1 MLRVRGFSGSQAKAC
16 GTGQVIIAVILAM
29 SVCAFADTKE
39 EPVGLVLNPGGG
51 KLLRSDT
58 ETPIALRAGDLLF
71 TGDSL
76 RTEASPASY
85 LFCPAK
91 SLQTLSASGE
101 ARMDAKAPKVKTG
114 KITEV
119 PARACTLPQ
128 TLRVAVATQQHY
140 GVTMTRTTAG
150 EVPALPHIQLAA
162 DVQAALAPLDAA
174 LAADPKDTAA
184 LIAEGIV
191 FENNKLWGNALD
203 AYNKLLIQFPDAVWI
218 KSKMFDLE
226 QSATMVLPPP
236 PGGQTYALL
245 IGVSKYK
252 HPELNLQFA
261 HADATDFSKFL
272 ESPRGGQ
279 VPIPNV
285 LLLTDEKA
293 TTAAVRNGFQQFLK
307 QRANKNDTVVILMA
321 GHGIVEKPGSNK
333 AFILTY
339 DADPQDLNST
349 ALPVGELQ
357 ALFTEQLQ
365 NVGHVLL
372 FVDVCKAGTIGTI
385 QNTTVNGNV
394 QQQLSEAQGDILG
407 LLAARATELS
417 QEGPQFGGGHGVFS
431 YYVLKGLQGEADE
444 DKDGSVDADEL
455 IQYVK
460 NSVRAA
466 TMRKQTPQEF
476 GPGGSILMM
485 RLSDMSKPGIPMAR
499 GPVLWDARNGGPLFL
514 ASAQDTPLSSQAA
527 SSLDRYNQAL
537 QSGRILPNDAANA
550 FDALRA
556 LRPQL
561 SNERYTQESGR
572 LRVALEDRAQ
582 ETLLRYLA
590 GDENPQSRGDF
601 DLAGRY
607 MAAARMLTQ
616 ESLYLEGREDF
627 FEGRTALFDKR
638 FPDAVDLLEKS
649 VRIDPGGAYGY
660 NALGIAY
667 LEQADFMRAI
677 PAFRD
682 AAKRAQHWS
691 YPLHNLAL
699 SYVEIGDTRSA
710 IRAYQDAMK
719 LTPQYSYLPYNL
731 GLVYQR
737 LNRRKDAEA
746 SYRKAMMLSPNS
758 AEPYNALGTLRASEG
773 KRAEAEQ
780 FYRQAL
786 MRKADLLPARHNLA
800 ILLASDPARRQE
812 AIDLLRANLQQD
824 PTYLASRLSLAE
836 TLAVGGDNAGAIAEY
851 RRVLEDKPNYIGA
864 RLALASSLAKAGDAE
879 GALNELRQASG
890 ADNQNPDVLEQ
901 IGDIEAGRGRVAEA
915 RNAYEQANK
924 LQSDSTAKRRLKRKL
939 SMLH

>member
-1 MLRVRGFSGSQAKAC
+1 
-16 GTGQVIIAVILAM
+16 
-29 SVCAFADTKE
+29 
-39 EPVGLVLNPGGG
+39 
-51 KLLRSDT
+51 
-58 ETPIALRAGDLLF
+58 
-71 TGDSL
+71 
-76 RTEASPASY
+76 
-85 LFCPAK
+85 
-91 SLQTLSASGE
+91 
-101 ARMDAKAPKVKTG
+101 MDAKSPKVKTG
-114 KITEV
+114 KITET

-140 GVTMTRTTAG
+140 GVTMTRGTAG
-150 EVPALPHIQLAA
+150 EVPALPHNQLAA
-162 DVQAALAPLDAA
+162 DVQAAIAPLDAA
-174 LAADPKDTAA
+174 LAADPKDTAS
-184 LIAEGIV
+184 LVAEGIV

-203 AYNKLLIQFPDAVWI
+203 AYNKLLVQFPDAVWI
-218 KSKMFDLE
+218 KSKIFDLE

-261 HADATDFSKFL
+261 NADAVDFGKFL
-272 ESPRGGQ
+272 ESPRGGD

-285 LLLTDEKA
+285 LVLTDEKA

-307 QRANKNDTVVILMA
+307 QRANKNDTVVILIA
-321 GHGIVEKPGSNK
+321 GHGTVEKPGSNK

-349 ALPVGELQ
+349 ALPVNELQ
-357 ALFTEQLQ
+357 ALFGEQLQ

-385 QNTTVNGNV
+385 QNTAVNGSV
-394 QQQLSEAQGDILG
+394 KQQFDDVEGDLVG
-407 LLAARATELS
+407 LLAAHAREVS

-431 YYVLKGLQGEADE
+431 YYVLKGLQGDADR
-444 DKDGSVDADEL
+444 DKNGSVDAGEL
-455 IQYVK
+455 ITYVTTA
-460 NSVRAA
+460 VQDA
-466 TMRKQTPQEF
+466 TMRKQNPQEF
-476 GPGGSILMM
+476 GPGGSIMMM
-485 RLSDMSKPGIPMAR
+485 RLSDTSKPGIPMTRA
-499 GPVLWDARNGGPLFL
+499 PVLWDIRNGGPLLL
-514 ASAQDTPLSSQAA
+514 ASAQDTPLSPEAA

-537 QSGRILPNDAANA
+537 QAGRVLPNEAANA

-561 SNERYTQESGR
+561 SNERYAEQSDR

-601 DLAGRY
+601 DFAGRY
-607 MAAARMLTQ
+607 MAAARLLTQ

-667 LEQADFMRAI
+667 LEQADFARAI
-677 PAFRD
+677 PAFHD
-682 AAKRAQHWS
+682 ASKRAQHWS

-699 SYVEIGDTRSA
+699 SYVETGDTRSA

-737 LNRRKDAEA
+737 INRRKEAEA
-746 SYRKAMMLSPNS
+746 SYRKAMMLAPNS

-786 MRKADLLPARHNLA
+786 MRKPDLLPARHNLA

-824 PTYLASRLSLAE
+824 PAYLASRLSLAE
-836 TLAVGGDNAGAIAEY
+836 TLAAAGDNTGAAVEY
-851 RRVLEDKPNYIGA
+851 RRVLTEKPNYIGA
-864 RLALASSLAKAGDAE
+864 RLALASLLAKSGDAE
-879 GALNELRQASG
+879 GALTELREAAG
-890 ADNQNPDVLEQ
+890 ADNQNPDVIEQ
-901 IGDIEAGRGRVAEA
+901 IGDIEAGRGRSAEA
-915 RNAYEQANK
+915 RTAYEQALK
-924 LQSDSTAKRRLKRKL
+924 LQSDSSAKKRLKRKI
-939 SMLH
+939 SNLH